1 MNSQP
6 NSERSGV
13 RAGWLILA
21 AGAIMLL
28 GPTLAGMD
36 MMGGGYALG
45 FIGILVAATGLV
57 TLWMY
62 GARAAA
68 LDRILSGVGLLAHW
82 TYDPEEARRHA
93 QEEFEDYRRTNRNL
107 FVVVAVMFVVVGA
120 IVFIGPLLR
129 GEDLSL
135 LLALYFGLIPLLGL
149 VAWATPR
156 LAYRRALQAGADA
169 YIGQDGVYVRGAL
182 HTWKQPFSHLKRVR
196 LKLDREQPALQFD
209 IRYLTRL
216 GMLHYET
223 RTVEVQVPRGQESQ
237 AEEVAR
243 FFATR

>member
-1 MNSQP
+1 MSGRP

-21 AGAIMLL
+21 AGVALLL
-28 GPTLAGMD
+28 GPSLAGMD

-45 FIGILVAATGLV
+45 FIGIVVAATGLV

-62 GARAAA
+62 EARAAA
-68 LDRILSGVGLLAHW
+68 LDRILSGAGLLAHW
-82 TYDPEEARRHA
+82 TYDPEEAQRHA
-93 QEEFEDYRRTNRNL
+93 QEEFEDNRRTNRNL
-107 FVVVAVMFVVVGA
+107 FLVVAVMFVVVGA
-120 IVFIGPLLR
+120 IVFMGPLLE

-135 LLALYFGLIPLLGL
+135 LLALYFGLVPLLGL

-156 LAYRRALQAGADA
+156 LAYRRALQAGADV
-169 YIGQDGVYVRGAL
+169 YIGKDGVYVRGAL
-182 HTWKQPFSHLKRVR
+182 HTWKQPFTHLKRVK
-196 LKLDREQPALQFD
+196 LELDREQPALQFD

-216 GMLHYET
+216 GLLHYET
-223 RTVEVQVPRGQESQ
+223 QTVEVPVPRGQESK

-243 FFATR
+243 FFAAR